1 MKRFTL
7 FALCLMLATAAFA
20 QKGKGGG
27 GAASTDPPPPPPTRV
42 AVGPGPKTK
51 AEAEAVQAMLQA
63 RAQSPDATIQAADTL
78 VTKFP
83 KSDFKSFALYTEAN
97 AWQQKN
103 DMAKS
108 QVFAEQALAAD
119 PKNYDAAILIAN
131 ILATSTKDTDFD
143 MNDKL
148 TSAEKYA
155 HDALDM
161 LANAGKPVLFQMTDE
176 TWGKVKNEGIS
187 QAWQAIGT
195 AALVR
200 KKTDDAVA
208 AYQKGLDANPDPFL
222 MIRAGRALMAA
233 RKWDDAIAYD
243 DKVLAMS
250 DATAQAKTI
259 ATSDKSRATAAKGG
273 K

>member
-1 MKRFTL
+1 MKRFSL
-7 FALCLMLATAAFA
+7 LALTLMLATAAFA
-20 QKGKGGG
+20 QKRGGVSG
-27 GAASTDPPPPPPTRV
+27 SADTTPVPQPTRV
-42 AVGPGPKTK
+42 PVGPGPKTK
-51 AEAEAVQAMLQA
+51 AEGEAVQAVLQA
-63 RAQSPDATIQAADTL
+63 RAQSPDATIQAVDAL

-83 KSDFKSFALYTEAN
+83 KTDFKSFALYTEAN

-103 DMAKS
+103 DLAKA

-131 ILATSTKDTDFD
+131 ILATTTKDTDFD

-155 HDALDM
+155 HDALDI
-161 LANAGKPVLFQMTDE
+161 LATTGKPVLFQMTE
-176 TWGKVKNEGIS
+176 EVWTKIKNEDIS
-187 QAWQAIGT
+187 QAYQAIGT

-208 AYQKGLDANPDPFL
+208 AYQKGLDVNPDPFL

-233 RKWDDAIAYD
+233 HKFDDAIAYD
-243 DKVLAMS
+243 DKVLSMA
-250 DATAQAKTI
+250 DAPAQAKTI
-259 ATSDKSRATAAKGG
+259 ATSDKSRAQAAKGQ

>member
-1 MKRFTL
+1 MKRF
-7 FALCLMLATAAFA
+7 ALLALTLMLATTAFA
-20 QKGKGGG
+20 QKKGG
-27 GAASTDPPPPPPTRV
+27 GAAGPETQNTPPPTRV
-42 AVGPGPKTK
+42 PVGPGPKTK
-51 AEAEAVQAMLQA
+51 PEAEAVQAMLQA
-63 RAQSPDATIQAADTL
+63 RAQSPDATIQAVDTL

-83 KSDFKSFALYTEAN
+83 KSDFKAFALYTEAN

-103 DMAKS
+103 DLAKS

-119 PKNYDAAILIAN
+119 PKNYDADILIAN
-131 ILATSTKDTDFD
+131 VLATTTKDTDFD

-148 TSAEKYA
+148 TQAEKYA
-155 HDALDM
+155 HDALDI
-161 LANAGKPVLFQMTDE
+161 LATGGKPVLFQMTE
-176 TWGKVKNEGIS
+176 EVWTKVKNEDIS

-208 AYQKGLDANPDPFL
+208 AYQKGLDVNPDPFL

-233 RKWDDAIAYD
+233 RKFDDAIAYD
-243 DKVLAMS
+243 DKVLAMP
-250 DATAQAKTI
+250 DAPAQAKTI
-259 ATSDKSRATAAKGG
+259 ATSDKSRAAAAKGQ